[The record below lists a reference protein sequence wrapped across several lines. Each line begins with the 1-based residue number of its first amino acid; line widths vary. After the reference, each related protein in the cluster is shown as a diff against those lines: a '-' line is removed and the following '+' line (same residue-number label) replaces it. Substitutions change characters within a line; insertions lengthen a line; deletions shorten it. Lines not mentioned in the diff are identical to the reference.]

1 MVKVYDMPRAL
12 QIANRLIKFAEL
24 DTANGGELLSNLKLQ
39 KLLYYEQGF
48 HLALFNSPLFSDDIE
63 AWMYGPVVPSVYDY
77 YKKFGSNGIV
87 LEDDP
92 QLIQLTPQEED
103 LLFQV
108 YERYKSYSAI
118 GLMDLTHGE
127 SPWINAVPHDRG
139 TVISNES
146 MRTFFLRQLDG

>member
-1 MVKVYDMPRAL
+1 MPRAL

-48 HLALFNSPLFSDDIE
+48 HLAWFNSPLFSDDIE

-87 LEDDP
+87 LEDDL

-127 SPWINAVPHDRG
+127 SPWINAAPHDRG
-139 TVISNES
+139 SVISNES

>member
-1 MVKVYDMPRAL
+1 MPNAL
-12 QIANRLIKFAEL
+12 QIANRLIKYAEI
-24 DTANGGELLSNLKLQ
+24 DTANGGERLSNLKLQ

-48 HLALFNSPLFSDDIE
+48 HLAIFNTPLFTDNVES
-63 AWMYGPVVPSVYDY
+63 WMYGPVVPSVYDY

-87 LEDDP
+87 PDDDP
-92 QLIQLTPQEED
+92 QLIQLTSQEED

-118 GLMDLTHGE
+118 GLMDLTHSE
-127 SPWINAVPHDRG
+127 PPWMNAIPHDRG